1 MLTSLA
7 VIQGTA
13 DVDSKLS
20 QVELTKTLEFCSN
33 AFEPV
38 KPEDRSSMLEKLG
51 KNPGTAYQV
60 DLSPQQRTVVDHI
73 RARQMMRTEDTMN
86 INSFGTDAISGFV
99 PNLKQGDLGLIP
111 VAV

>member
-1 MLTSLA
+1 M
-7 VIQGTA
+7 IQGTA
-13 DVDSKLS
+13 DVDTKLS
-20 QVELTKTLEFCSN
+20 QEELTKTLEFCSN

-51 KNPGTAYQV
+51 QNPDTAYQV

-86 INSFGTDAISGFV
+86 INSFGTDAISGFI
-99 PNLKQGDLGLIP
+99 PNLKRGDLGLLP
-111 VAV
+111 VAA